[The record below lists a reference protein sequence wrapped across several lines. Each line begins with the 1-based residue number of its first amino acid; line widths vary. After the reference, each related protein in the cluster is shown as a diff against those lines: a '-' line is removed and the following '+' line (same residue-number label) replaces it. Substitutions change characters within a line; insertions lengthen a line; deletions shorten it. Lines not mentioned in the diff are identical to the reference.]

1 MATARYLVSDVE
13 QAIAF
18 YTEQLGFELTDSM
31 APAFAVVSRDDLSL
45 WLSGPKSSAARA
57 MPDGTRPEP
66 GGWNRVVV
74 QVEDLAARV
83 AAMQAA
89 GVSFRNEI
97 VTGPGGQQ
105 ILVED
110 PSGNVVELFQP
121 A

>member
-1 MATARYLVSDVE
+1 VATARYLVDDVAE
-13 QAIAF
+13 CVAF
-18 YTEQLGFELTDSM
+18 YTDQLGFTLTESM
-31 APAFAVVSRDDLSL
+31 APAFAIVSHNDLSL

-57 MPDGTRPEP
+57 MPDGARPGP

-74 QVEDLAARV
+74 QVDDLAARV

-89 GVSFRNEI
+89 GVHFRNAI
-97 VTGPGGQQ
+97 VSGPGGLQ

-121 A
+121 R